1 MRKRIKFRK
10 LGRTPSHRHAM
21 LRNLVTSLIEHERII
36 TTTAKA
42 KEMRRLAERMI
53 TIAKKPN
60 KLNARR
66 AVGRVV
72 RTDLACTKLMR
83 VLGPRYEFRNGGYTR
98 IMKLAKPRLGDR
110 ADMSVIEYV
119 DRPGE
124 IRAARPPKALRQ
136 IQSLDEL
143 LQKLGLED
151 SKMAEAARKVQE
163 EQSEGKNEN
172 NAAGVAASTTNTT
185 FVVEQQPKREPIDVS
200 KE

>member
-1 MRKRIKFRK
+1 
-10 LGRTPSHRHAM
+10 M

-42 KEMRRLAERMI
+42 KEMRRMAERMI

-98 IMKLAKPRLGDR
+98 VMKLAKPRLGDR

-143 LQKLGLED
+143 LKKLGLED
-151 SKMAEAARKVQE
+151 SKMAKAARKVQE
-163 EQSEGKNEN
+163 EQSKGRNEN
-172 NAAGVAASTTNTT
+172 SADNASTTNGTI
-185 FVVEQQPKREPIDVS
+185 VVEQQQPKREQLDVS